1 MCGLAQSF
9 RLVGQA
15 FEPDANRTL
24 SGCSAWHTKAMVNF
38 PGRNG
43 RRRRVL
49 NEEVLSA
56 SSSHAVL
63 RAVPNSDSSRAVPR
77 YSEAAGVENHSQI
90 TDFVPRRYR
99 SIAMLTAA
107 GIFTTALLAV
117 LHYFAAPIAAMAGAT
132 EITAFNLAAPG
143 SIASWVASVVLLLIS
158 TACLVVYSI
167 RRHRIDDFRGRYRI
181 WLVAAGACFLLSANS
196 VACFH
201 SVLAASMSYFTGWT
215 ALRGSAVWW
224 LVIFGLPLVWIA
236 FRIFADVRE
245 SRLAVTFLVT
255 SICSY
260 IGAAVTALG
269 AISVA
274 DARVETAIA
283 GTALLIGH
291 WLALAAVVS
300 YARFV
305 VLDAQ
310 GLIAAPPRITGKR
323 KTQKSVGQSKTD
335 DAQSTRAEGPLTLS
349 AAEFVRRKQQLAQ
362 SAKSSASASQ
372 WVDGSHPE
380 RDRYDDG
387 DDDESGDDRKLSKSE
402 RKRLRKIK
410 MQNRAA

>member
-1 MCGLAQSF
+1 
-9 RLVGQA
+9 
-15 FEPDANRTL
+15 
-24 SGCSAWHTKAMVNF
+24 MVNF

-63 RAVPNSDSSRAVPR
+63 RAVPKSDSSRAVPR
-77 YSEAAGVENHSQI
+77 YSEAAGVENHAQI
-90 TDFVPRRYR
+90 TDFVPTRYR

-107 GIFTTALLAV
+107 GIFTTTLLAV
-117 LHYFAAPIAAMAGAT
+117 LHYFAAPIASVFGAA

-143 SIASWVASVVLLLIS
+143 SFASWVASVVLLLIS
-158 TACLVVYSI
+158 TGCTVVYSI

-201 SVLAASMSYFTGWT
+201 SVLAASMSHFTGWT
-215 ALRGSAVWW
+215 ALPGGAIWW
-224 LVIFGLPLVWIA
+224 LVVLGLPLAWIA
-236 FRIFADVRE
+236 FRTIVDVRE
-245 SRLAVTFLVT
+245 SRLAVSYLVT

-260 IGAAVTALG
+260 VVAAITGLG

-274 DARVETAIA
+274 DARAGTTIA
-283 GTALLIGH
+283 GGALLIGH
-291 WLALAAVVS
+291 WLAFAAVVS

-310 GLIAAPPRITGKR
+310 GMVAASPRITGKR
-323 KTQKSVGQSKTD
+323 KTQKSAGQSKAD
-335 DAQSTRAEGPLTLS
+335 DTLSTRAEGPSTIS
-349 AAEFVRRKQQLAQ
+349 AAEFARRKQQLAQ
-362 SAKSSASASQ
+362 SGKSLASASQ

-380 RDRYDDG
+380 RDRYEDG
-387 DDDESGDDRKLSKSE
+387 DDDESNDDRKLSKSE
-402 RKRLRKIK
+402 RKQLRKIK